1 MAKRKPGP
9 KRAVKA
15 TTRKRSVNAVPKKKP
30 PRGAPASDR
39 DVKHG
44 LGNFSAAGEPA
55 RTGVRKTVEKASG
68 KHRAQTNKRK

>member
-15 TTRKRSVNAVPKKKP
+15 TTRKRSLNAVPKKKG
-30 PRGAPASDR
+30 PRGAPASDH

-44 LGNFSAAGEPA
+44 MGHFSNAGKVGK
-55 RTGVRKTVEKASG
+55 TGIRKTAEVASG

>member
-15 TTRKRSVNAVPKKKP
+15 TTRKRSLNAVPKKKA
-30 PRGAPASDR
+30 PRGAPASDH
-39 DVKHG
+39 DAKHG
-44 LGNFSAAGEPA
+44 MGHFSAAGEVA
-55 RTGVRKTVEKASG
+55 RTGIRKTAEKASG